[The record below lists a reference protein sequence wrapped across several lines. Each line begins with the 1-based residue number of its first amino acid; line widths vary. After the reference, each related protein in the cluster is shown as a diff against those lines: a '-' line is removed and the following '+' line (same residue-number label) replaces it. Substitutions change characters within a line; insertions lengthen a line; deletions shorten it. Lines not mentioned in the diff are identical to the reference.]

1 MEVGVYID
9 GFNLYFGGR
18 SVNGRG
24 APGWRWLDLRGLC
37 SDLVARPPTWAG
49 AAIKRIV
56 YCTARVSGAIS
67 PSGQADQDVYLK
79 GLLATK
85 SVDLIEYGYYS
96 ATVKKSL
103 LATENPT
110 NKRPVVVKSSLPVLV
125 LDSAATPVP
134 GGQFMVSYLRLEEK
148 GSDVNVATH
157 LLKDVLTGD
166 VDAAIVISNDS
177 DLALPLRIA
186 RRQVPVGLIH
196 PGVGRRAGALKASP
210 SDGVGNHWWSQ
221 LLPADYTSHQLPDPA
236 GTFTRPTGW

>member
-1 MEVGVYID
+1 
-9 GFNLYFGGR
+9 
-18 SVNGRG
+18 
-24 APGWRWLDLRGLC
+24 
-37 SDLVARPPTWAG
+37 
-49 AAIKRIV
+49 
-56 YCTARVSGAIS
+56 
-67 PSGQADQDVYLK
+67 
-79 GLLATK
+79 LLATK